1 MLVKKAVVQ
10 TIIHLA
16 AWAGFLLLPLVFY
29 PRPRDRET
37 SFFMEHYFT
46 TFFFVNFAIIV
57 AFYYLNTYVFI
68 PKLLDTRKFIG
79 YTALIL
85 VLLIFYA
92 FVPRLYHSIWP
103 SQFGTAFALGPA
115 AGIGGPG
122 AAGYNGAAGTNP
134 ANGSPGSAA
143 PSDGIGPSRVAGSP
157 DASGP
162 AAVGGRS
169 AGASGQLGG
178 PPGGRGAIPRP
189 PRPRNPPLLSP
200 WNFAIFL
207 LVFVFST
214 GIRVFNQWQRS
225 EQRAKEIANEKLQA
239 ELSFLKAQINP
250 HFLFNT
256 LNNIYALASN
266 QSEHTAAAVMK
277 LSSIMRY
284 VLTEARNDLVPL
296 EKEILFTSHYIELQ
310 KMRLTDKTH
319 IEFSINGDPLGRQI
333 APLLLLPFVENA
345 FKYGISTR
353 ECSPI
358 NILLDIRED
367 SLDFSISNHKH
378 FNTMMRMAE
387 NTGIGISNTR
397 RRLDLLYPGQYDL
410 AIKDKNNE
418 FSVHLN
424 IPV

>member
-1 MLVKKAVVQ
+1 VKKVTVQ
-10 TIIHLA
+10 IIIHTA
-16 AWAGFLLLPLVFY
+16 AWACFLLLPLVFY
-29 PRPRDRET
+29 PRPRDREFSIFT
-37 SFFMEHYFT
+37 EHYFT
-46 TFFFVNFAIIV
+46 PLFFVNFAIIV
-57 AFYYLNTYVFI
+57 AFYYLNTYFFI
-68 PKLLDTRKFIG
+68 PKLLDTKKFFA

-85 VLLIFYA
+85 ALLIFYA
-92 FVPRLYHSIWP
+92 FVPRIYHGLFP
-103 SQFGTAFALGPA
+103 TQ
-115 AGIGGPG
+115 GGF
-122 AAGYNGAAGTNP
+122 
-134 ANGSPGSAA
+134 
-143 PSDGIGPSRVAGSP
+143 
-157 DASGP
+157 GP
-162 AAVGGRS
+162 AAV
-169 AGASGQLGG
+169 AGQPG
-178 PPGGRGAIPRP
+178 PGGISSVDGSPASAALADTAGTLRGRANLPRP

-214 GIRVFNQWQRS
+214 GIRVINQWLRS
-225 EQRAKEIANEKLQA
+225 EQRAKEITNEKLQA

-256 LNNIYALASN
+256 LNNIYALASS

-310 KMRLTDKTH
+310 KMRLTDKT
-319 IEFSINGDPLGRQI
+319 SIDYSIQGDPLGRQI

-358 NILLDIRED
+358 HILLDIKQE
-367 SLDFSISNHKH
+367 SLYFSISNHKH
-378 FNTMMRMAE
+378 FNTMLRMAE
-387 NTGIGISNTR
+387 NTGIGISNTK
-397 RRLDLLYPGQYDL
+397 RRLDLLYPGRYEL
-410 AIKDKNNE
+410 IINDKSNE
-418 FSVHLN
+418 FTVHLK